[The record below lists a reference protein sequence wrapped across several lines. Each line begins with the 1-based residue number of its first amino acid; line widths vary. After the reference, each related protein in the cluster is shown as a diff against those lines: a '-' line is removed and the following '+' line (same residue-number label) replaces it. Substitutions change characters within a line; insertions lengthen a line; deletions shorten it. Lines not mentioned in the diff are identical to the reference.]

1 MPASHTKKSQS
12 CFLSWFQP
20 MFCLLLS
27 EGSTPRAAATTVRGR
42 GRVEPGQM
50 PDVNQGLLHSTWQH
64 MEGHNAVGSWLGR
77 ATTQGCRVGAGGCRV
92 GAVNWSASN
101 CIAAMYVV
109 ITTFLFLFSSCVLVN
124 CFYLSPRLLFC
135 FQFSP
140 PPHGGEWTEMAVWW
154 WAAAKL
160 HTPHFHS

>member
-1 MPASHTKKSQS
+1 MLWAVVWGGP
-12 CFLSWFQP
+12 
-20 MFCLLLS
+20 LLRGCWPWLVV
-27 EGSTPRAAATTVRGR
+27 VR
-42 GRVEPGQM
+42 P
-50 PDVNQGLLHSTWQH
+50 H
-64 MEGHNAVGSWLGR
+64 
-77 ATTQGCRVGAGGCRV
+77 GAGGCRV

-140 PPHGGEWTEMAVWW
+140 PPHGGE
-154 WAAAKL
+154 
-160 HTPHFHS
+160 

>member
-1 MPASHTKKSQS
+1 
-12 CFLSWFQP
+12 
-20 MFCLLLS
+20 
-27 EGSTPRAAATTVRGR
+27 
-42 GRVEPGQM
+42 
-50 PDVNQGLLHSTWQH
+50 
-64 MEGHNAVGSWLGR
+64 MEGHNAVGSCLGR
-77 ATTQGCRVGAGGCRV
+77 ATTQGLLALVVVRPHGAGGCRV

-140 PPHGGEWTEMAVWW
+140 PPHGGE
-154 WAAAKL
+154 
-160 HTPHFHS
+160 